1 MLDVYRLRLLRE
13 LDRRG
18 TLAAV
23 ARALSYSPSAISQQL
38 SQLEAETGVTLLEPV
53 GRGVRLT
60 PLARL
65 LVTHTEAILERL
77 EEAEAELRAAATE
90 VRGTLRVA
98 SFQSVLFALIPSVL
112 TRLAERHPGLRLEIT
127 HEQAIPAFDG
137 LLAHEFDLV
146 LGEEYP
152 GVAFPPVTGA
162 RTQLLARDELFLV
175 LPSHGPHAV
184 DVADDRPFRLAD
196 LAGVPWVLDPPETA
210 PGAWARNAC
219 REAGFEPD
227 VRYAGSDLLFEILLA
242 ERGHAASVIPG
253 MLLSAV
259 PRPDARIKR
268 IPGRPHR
275 RLTTGVRAGAAGQPA
290 IRALREA
297 LRQAV
302 REAGEPDVPDAGLV
316 PQVRD
321 DLRQRRRG
329 LDARR
334 GGADDPDGVHGAVGG
349 VAGGRVAH
357 PLDLDREA
365 DVDVERGVPVDDD
378 VPAGRAQIP
387 VLVED
392 VGAVPGGGEPE
403 QRAAVAHAGHDHLL
417 RRDRALFQRAGRD
430 ADRLPGGAQ
439 LAGGLDRVEG
449 HPEGVGEVP
458 ERRAERDRAV
468 GEPAHVEVRQRHAE
482 AHDVEQKVR

>member
-1 MLDVYRLRLLRE
+1 MVSRIDQSVAWGGLAAVLDVYRLRLLRE

-60 PLARL
+60 PLARI
-65 LVTHTEAILERL
+65 LVTHTEAILERI
-77 EEAEAELRAAATE
+77 EEAEAELLAASTE

-112 TRLAERHPGLRLEIT
+112 TRLAQRHPGLRLEIT
-127 HEQAIPAFDG
+127 HEQAIPAFEG

-146 LGEEYP
+146 IGEEYP
-152 GVAFPPVTGA
+152 GVALPPVTGA

-184 DVADDRPFRLAD
+184 PATGASFRLAD
-196 LAGVPWVLDPPETA
+196 LAGVPWILDPPETA

-259 PRPDARIKR
+259 PRPGALIQRL
-268 IPGRPHR
+268 PGRPHR
-275 RLTTGVRAGAAGQPA
+275 RLTTGVRAGAGGQPA

-297 LRQAV
+297 LREAV
-302 REAGEPDVPDAGLV
+302 REA
-316 PQVRD
+316 
-321 DLRQRRRG
+321 
-329 LDARR
+329 
-334 GGADDPDGVHGAVGG
+334 H
-349 VAGGRVAH
+349 
-357 PLDLDREA
+357 
-365 DVDVERGVPVDDD
+365 
-378 VPAGRAQIP
+378 
-387 VLVED
+387 
-392 VGAVPGGGEPE
+392 EPE
-403 QRAAVAHAGHDHLL
+403 VSDL
-417 RRDRALFQRAGRD
+417 
-430 ADRLPGGAQ
+430 
-439 LAGGLDRVEG
+439 
-449 HPEGVGEVP
+449 
-458 ERRAERDRAV
+458 
-468 GEPAHVEVRQRHAE
+468 
-482 AHDVEQKVR
+482 

>member
-60 PLARL
+60 PLARI

-77 EEAEAELRAAATE
+77 EEAEADLQAAATE

-146 LGEEYP
+146 IGEEYP
-152 GVAFPPVTGA
+152 GVALPPVTGA

-175 LPSHGPHAV
+175 LPSHGPYAV
-184 DVADDRPFRLAD
+184 DVAADAPFRLAD
-196 LAGVPWVLDPPETA
+196 LAGVPWILDPPSTA

-259 PRPDARIKR
+259 PRPGARIQR

-297 LRQAV
+297 LRRAA
-302 REAGEPDVPDAGLV
+302 REAGQREVPGTGLSPDGTLSGA
-316 PQVRD
+316 RSWC
-321 DLRQRRRG
+321 RRG
-329 LDARR
+329 PARCGRRASRGPRR
-334 GGADDPDGVHGAVGG
+334 GAP
-349 VAGGRVAH
+349 
-357 PLDLDREA
+357 
-365 DVDVERGVPVDDD
+365 RGS
-378 VPAGRAQIP
+378 RS
-387 VLVED
+387 
-392 VGAVPGGGEPE
+392 
-403 QRAAVAHAGHDHLL
+403 
-417 RRDRALFQRAGRD
+417 RRSRAG
-430 ADRLPGGAQ
+430 
-439 LAGGLDRVEG
+439 
-449 HPEGVGEVP
+449 
-458 ERRAERDRAV
+458 
-468 GEPAHVEVRQRHAE
+468 
-482 AHDVEQKVR
+482 